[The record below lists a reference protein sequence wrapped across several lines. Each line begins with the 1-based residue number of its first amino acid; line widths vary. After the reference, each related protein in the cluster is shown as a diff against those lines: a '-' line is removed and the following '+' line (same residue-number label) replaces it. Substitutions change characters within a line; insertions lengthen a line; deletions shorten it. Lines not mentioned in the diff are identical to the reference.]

1 MLWHWKQKL
10 LPAEFVV
17 DEQPL
22 EVYRPDEAAVAV
34 MDKPDEVATVEDQP
48 AASVDGAQDLLTQV
62 MRILVDQDNLARKAR
77 FLESRQGGGDEFG
90 QFVRGLLPF
99 MDNFSHLLDLA
110 RESPPSEELTN
121 WLRGVE
127 ALYFRIV
134 SLMETYDLRFI
145 NSTGKLV
152 NFDIH
157 DVVEYRRTDQYP
169 HNTVIKELQKGVV
182 FRDRLLREAKVVV
195 ACNE

>member
-1 MLWHWKQKL
+1 MLWRWKQKL

-22 EVYRPDEAAVAV
+22 DVYRPDETAVA
-34 MDKPDEVATVEDQP
+34 
-48 AASVDGAQDLLTQV
+48 AADPPDGAAPAQQVAPPVNGSQDVLTQV
-62 MRILVDQDNLARKAR
+62 IQILVEQDNLERKAR
-77 FLESRQGGGDEFG
+77 FLESRQGGSDEFG
-90 QFVRGLLPF
+90 KFVRGLLPF
-99 MDNFSHLLDLA
+99 MDNFAHVLDMA
-110 RESPPSEELTN
+110 REKPPSEELTN

-127 ALYFRIV
+127 ALYFRIT

-145 NSTGKLV
+145 NSLGKLV

-157 DVVEYRRTDQYP
+157 DVVEYRRTTQYP